1 MKPYIVKVDGDY
13 REDHTLERIRVNA
26 SITPVAATRCTQ
38 YDFMKLINL
47 LIKQGLTEEEAED
60 LIHQMMEEV
69 VRELDIEWERRFE
82 NETI

>member
-26 SITPVAATRCTQ
+26 SITPVSATRCTQ
-38 YDFMKLINL
+38 YDFTQLINS
-47 LIKQGLTEEEAED
+47 LIEQGHTEEEAED

-69 VRELDIEWERRFE
+69 VRELEIERFE
-82 NETI
+82 NENV